1 MTDIFIGGKL
11 GKKIGSTWKLK
22 VSTFMELFNALEC
35 NTGIFRHYLNKNKKD
50 KLAIFLD
57 GDLVKADD
65 FLYRDVKNKKI
76 EIVPI
81 LAGAAATLAG
91 AIVSAIGLQGVTAV
105 IVQFVLTAVISAAI
119 SFGISYLINKTM
131 KSDDPD
137 ATNTTSFV
145 FSSAENTAQQ
155 GQVVPVG
162 YGRMS
167 VGGNVVS
174 VSLSSVEKNVWEDRK
189 SVQTSQLGRPG
200 AQGYPDRSAGA
211 EGAGAVIY
219 RD

>member
-35 NTGIFRHYLNKNKKD
+35 NTGTFRHYLNKNKKD

-81 LAGAAATLAG
+81 LAGAAAMMAG
-91 AIVSAIGLQGVTAV
+91 AIVSAIGLQGVAAV
-105 IVQFVLTAVISAAI
+105 VVQFVLTAVISAAI
-119 SFGISYLINKTM
+119 SFGISYLISKIM
-131 KSDDPD
+131 KSNDPD
-137 ATNTTSFV
+137 ATSTTSFV

-174 VSLSSVEKNVWEDRK
+174 VSLSSVEKNVWDRK
-189 SVQTSQLGRPG
+189 SV
-200 AQGYPDRSAGA
+200 YPDRSAGA
-211 EGAGAVIY
+211 EGAGAVVY
-219 RD
+219 RDQN

>member
-35 NTGIFRHYLNKNKKD
+35 NTGTFRHYLNKNKKD

-57 GDLVKADD
+57 GDLVEADD
-65 FLYRDVKNKKI
+65 FLYRDVRNKKI

-81 LAGAAATLAG
+81 LAGAAAMLAS
-91 AIVSAIGLQGVTAV
+91 AIVSTIGLQGVTAV
-105 IVQFVLTAVISAAI
+105 IIEFVLTAVISAAI
-119 SFGISYLINKTM
+119 SFGISYLISKLMKT
-131 KSDDPD
+131 DDPD

-174 VSLSSVEKNVWEDRK
+174 VSLSSVEKGVWDKR
-189 SVQTSQLGRPG
+189 G
-200 AQGYPDRSAGA
+200 ASAVDAVG
-211 EGAGAVIY
+211 GDGGGAVIY
-219 RD
+219 RPHRN

>member
-35 NTGIFRHYLNKNKKD
+35 NTGTFRHYLNKNKKD

-57 GDLVKADD
+57 GDLVRADD

-81 LAGAAATLAG
+81 LVGGAAVLAG
-91 AIVSAIGLQGVTAV
+91 AIVSAIGLQGITAV

-119 SFGISYLINKTM
+119 SFGISYLISKIM

-137 ATNTTSFV
+137 VTNTTSFV

-174 VSLSSVEKNVWEDRK
+174 VSLSSVEKSIWDKR
-189 SVQTSQLGRPG
+189 G
-200 AQGYPDRSAGA
+200 ASEVAGLA
-211 EGAGAVIY
+211 GGGGGGAVIY
-219 RD
+219 RAQN

>member
-22 VSTFMELFNALEC
+22 VSTFTELFNALEC
-35 NTGIFRHYLNKNKKD
+35 NTGTFRSYLNKNKKD

-65 FLYRDVKNKKI
+65 FLCRDVTNKKI

-81 LAGAAATLAG
+81 LAGAAAVIAG
-91 AIVSAIGLQGVTAV
+91 AIVSAIGLQGAAAI

-119 SFGISYLINKTM
+119 SFGISYLISKLLKTN
-131 KSDDPD
+131 DPD

-162 YGRMS
+162 YGRMRVAGNIIC
-167 VGGNVVS
+167 VGLSAVDKNIWDKNRGAAGGVVYKS
-174 VSLSSVEKNVWEDRK
+174 KN
-189 SVQTSQLGRPG
+189 
-200 AQGYPDRSAGA
+200 
-211 EGAGAVIY
+211 
-219 RD
+219 

>member
-1 MTDIFIGGKL
+1 
-11 GKKIGSTWKLK
+11 
-22 VSTFMELFNALEC
+22 LEC
-35 NTGIFRHYLNKNKKD
+35 NTGTFRHYLNKNKKD

-57 GDLVKADD
+57 GDLVEADD
-65 FLYRDVKNKKI
+65 FLYRDVRNKKI

-81 LAGAAATLAG
+81 LAGAAAVLAS
-91 AIVSAIGLQGVTAV
+91 AIVSTIGLQGITAV
-105 IVQFVLTAVISAAI
+105 VVQFVLTAVISAAI
-119 SFGISYLINKTM
+119 SFGISYLISKLMKT
-131 KSDDPD
+131 DDPD

-174 VSLSSVEKNVWEDRK
+174 VSLSSVEKGIWDKR
-189 SVQTSQLGRPG
+189 G
-200 AQGYPDRSAGA
+200 ASTVDAVGG
-211 EGAGAVIY
+211 EGGGAVIY
-219 RD
+219 RPHRN

>member
-35 NTGIFRHYLNKNKKD
+35 NTGTFRHYLNKNKKD

>member
-35 NTGIFRHYLNKNKKD
+35 NTGTFRHYLNKNKKD

-57 GDLVKADD
+57 GDLVEADD
-65 FLYRDVKNKKI
+65 FLYRDVRNKKI

-81 LAGAAATLAG
+81 LAGAAAVLAG
-91 AIVSAIGLQGVTAV
+91 AIVSAIGVQGVTAI
-105 IVQFVLTAVISAAI
+105 IVEFVLTAVISAAI
-119 SFGISYLINKTM
+119 SFGISYLISKLMKTN
-131 KSDDPD
+131 DPD

-167 VGGNVVS
+167 VGGNVIS
-174 VSLSSVEKNVWEDRK
+174 VSLSSVEKSIWDKRGTAA
-189 SVQTSQLGRPG
+189 SASAGGG
-200 AQGYPDRSAGA
+200 AQGG
-211 EGAGAVIY
+211 VIY
-219 RD
+219 RPHRN

>member
-35 NTGIFRHYLNKNKKD
+35 NTGTFRHYLNKNKKD

-65 FLYRDVKNKKI
+65 FLHRDVKNKKI

-81 LAGAAATLAG
+81 LAGAAAVLAG
-91 AIVSAIGLQGVTAV
+91 AIVSAIGVQGVTAV
-105 IVQFVLTAVISAAI
+105 IIKFVLTAVISAAI
-119 SFGISYLINKTM
+119 SFGISYLISKIM

-145 FSSAENTAQQ
+145 FSSAENTSQQ

-174 VSLSSVEKNVWEDRK
+174 VSLSSVEKRIWDKR
-189 SVQTSQLGRPG
+189 G
-200 AQGYPDRSAGA
+200 ASAVDAVG
-211 EGAGAVIY
+211 GGGGGGGGAVIY
-219 RD
+219 RPHRN

>member
-35 NTGIFRHYLNKNKKD
+35 NTGTFRHYLNKNKKD

-65 FLYRDVKNKKI
+65 FLHRDVKNKKI

-81 LAGAAATLAG
+81 LAGAAAVLAS
-91 AIVSAIGLQGVTAV
+91 ALVSVIGLQGVTAV
-105 IVQFVLTAVISAAI
+105 VVQFVLTAVISAAI
-119 SFGISYLINKTM
+119 SFGISYLISKIM

-145 FSSAENTAQQ
+145 FSSAENTSQQ

-174 VSLSSVEKNVWEDRK
+174 VSLSSVEKGIWDKR
-189 SVQTSQLGRPG
+189 G
-200 AQGYPDRSAGA
+200 ASAVDAVGS
-211 EGAGAVIY
+211 EGGGAVIY
-219 RD
+219 RPHRN